1 MYEIIS
7 ILKPDLSTDAIESR
21 ITSWKGT
28 ISSLGG
34 ELDHLIRI
42 GKKTLAYEVR
52 KNRQGYMIL
61 MHIHGPHAV
70 KDELERQFK
79 ISEDVIKFQ
88 TVKLNDLQLKVSRA
102 TIAKWEPGTD
112 SAVDSQEEV
121 RAESSDQSDTEAV
134 QPVEEETSETP
145 SASADT
151 ESQDTEQVSTETAA
165 SADTEA

>member
-7 ILKPDLSTDAIESR
+7 ILKPDLSTDAIESK

-34 ELDHLIRI
+34 ELDHLVRV
-42 GKKTLAYEVR
+42 GKKTLAYEVK

-61 MHIHGPHAV
+61 MHIQGPHAI

-88 TVKLNDLQLKVSRA
+88 TVELNDLQLKVSRA
-102 TIAKWEPGTD
+102 TIAKWEPGTNAETEE
-112 SAVDSQEEV
+112 SAG
-121 RAESSDQSDTEAV
+121 SSV
-134 QPVEEETSETP
+134 QPEGEPVQSVETDTADEQ
-145 SASADT
+145 SASADV
-151 ESQDTEQVSTETAA
+151 ESQDTERTPMNSAA
-165 SADTEA
+165 PENPGA